1 MNDPTHGL
9 VSRLARLVS
18 TAIGRA
24 RVTTTNDNGNV
35 QFVQVQVNDL
45 ETIDNLPR
53 VAEFGISSVAPN
65 GADVVMVNLGGG
77 RNNAVVIATGHQASR
92 PKGLKAGE
100 SMIYSQDGKSVY
112 LTASGGIVIEAKGQP
127 VTVNDASNVT
137 VNCSGVFKVVAP
149 GGVEFDAP
157 TVTSTGDIQDN
168 TATNSHTMAQ
178 MRSIYNGHEHP
189 VPNVQLGGPGTTTSP
204 PNATE

>member
-24 RVTTTNDNGNV
+24 RVTTTNDSGNV

-53 VAEFGISSVAPN
+53 VAEFGITSVAPN

-77 RNNAVVIATGHQASR
+77 RNNAVVIATGHQGSR

-100 SMIYSQDGKSVY
+100 TMIYSQDGKSVY
-112 LTASGGIVIEAKGQP
+112 LTASGGIVIEATGQP

-149 GGVEFDAP
+149 GGVQFVAP

-168 TATNSHTMAQ
+168 TATNAHTMAQ

-204 PNATE
+204 PNTTE